1 MSRNIFLEAFVV
13 SALAVGIAAYFF
25 GGDMMALLA
34 NS

>member
-25 GGDMMALLA
+25 GGDLMVLLA

>member
-1 MSRNIFLEAFVV
+1 MSRNIFLEGFVV

-34 NS
+34 SS